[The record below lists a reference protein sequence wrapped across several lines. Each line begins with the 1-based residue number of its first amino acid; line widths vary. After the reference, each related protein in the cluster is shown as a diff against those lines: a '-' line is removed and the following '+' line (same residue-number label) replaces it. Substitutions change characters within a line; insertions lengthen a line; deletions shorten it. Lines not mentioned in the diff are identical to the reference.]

1 MSTVKI
7 TCNCNFK
14 KVEDVS
20 SNVKKVFKMFESYFV
35 KEDSPINKDSEIEC
49 IYIYKDLSVD
59 NLRVFKKIA
68 ESNKTM
74 LNLSNI
80 EIIEE
85 DEPKEYEPEED
96 EPKED
101 EPKEDE
107 PKEDELKEDEPKEDE
122 PEEDEP
128 KEYEPKEDEEHK
140 EESTLDDGN
149 NSESDNGDIG
159 DCLEINYES
168 SDNEEEKV
176 ENDNIQNI
184 LKDLNILT
192 ERLNR
197 LAEKE
202 LLD

>member
-85 DEPKEYEPEED
+85 EK
-96 EPKED
+96 KED

-107 PKEDELKEDEPKEDE
+107 PKQDEPKEE
-122 PEEDEP
+122 P
-128 KEYEPKEDEEHK
+128 
-140 EESTLDDGN
+140 TLDDGK
-149 NSESDNGDIG
+149 NSESDNG

-184 LKDLNILT
+184 LKDLNMLT

>member
-80 EIIEE
+80 EIIE
-85 DEPKEYEPEED
+85 DEPKED

-107 PKEDELKEDEPKEDE
+107 PKEDEPKEDEPKEDE
-122 PEEDEP
+122 PKEDEP
-128 KEYEPKEDEEHK
+128 KEEP
-140 EESTLDDGN
+140 TLDDGK
-149 NSESDNGDIG
+149 NSESDNG

-184 LKDLNILT
+184 LKDLNMLT

>member
-85 DEPKEYEPEED
+85 EKED

-107 PKEDELKEDEPKEDE
+107 PKEDEPKEDEPKEDE
-122 PEEDEP
+122 P
-128 KEYEPKEDEEHK
+128 K
-140 EESTLDDGN
+140 EEPTLDDGK
-149 NSESDNGDIG
+149 NSESDNG

-184 LKDLNILT
+184 LKDLNMLT

>member
-80 EIIEE
+80 EIIE
-85 DEPKEYEPEED
+85 DEPKED

-107 PKEDELKEDEPKEDE
+107 PKEDEPKEDEPKEDE
-122 PEEDEP
+122 P
-128 KEYEPKEDEEHK
+128 K
-140 EESTLDDGN
+140 EEPTLDDGK
-149 NSESDNGDIG
+149 NSESDNG

-184 LKDLNILT
+184 LKDLNMLT

>member
-85 DEPKEYEPEED
+85 EP

-101 EPKEDE
+101 EPKDE
-107 PKEDELKEDEPKEDE
+107 PKEEEPEEEDELKEDEPKEYE
-122 PEEDEP
+122 LKEDEP
-128 KEYEPKEDEEHK
+128 KEDEQTK
-140 EESTLDDGN
+140 EESLDDEK

>member
-85 DEPKEYEPEED
+85 EP

-101 EPKEDE
+101 EPKDE
-107 PKEDELKEDEPKEDE
+107 PKEEEPEEEDELKEDEPKEDE

-128 KEYEPKEDEEHK
+128 KEYEPKE
-140 EESTLDDGN
+140 STLDDGK